1 MQFFKSSQFRLD
13 YYILPIIFFMITL
26 YFSFHLIQG
35 ERGIFRLFEVNEQ
48 LTSAAD
54 ILQKTSREKLAL
66 EHKILAL
73 SKHNLNMDLLDEV
86 TRQELGFCKPSEYV
100 IMTE

>member
-26 YFSFHLIQG
+26 YFSFHL
-35 ERGIFRLFEVNEQ
+35 FEVNEQ
-48 LTSAAD
+48 LASAAE

-100 IMTE
+100 ILTE